1 MPQCLTPRRWK
12 SVAPACLLALVS
24 TLGLA
29 APAAA
34 QTATPASPATG
45 APMEQF
51 VPIAIYR
58 TGPYA
63 PGGSGIYG
71 AYADYLALVNA
82 RDGGLNGVKLVY
94 EECETGYQPDR
105 MIECYE
111 RQKAKGPTGAAAF
124 TPSGTGGVYAL
135 IDRMTAD
142 KIPSVTIG
150 YGRTD
155 SSDGRVFPY
164 FFPLI
169 SNYWSENTATIRYIA
184 EREGGL
190 EKLKGKKIA
199 NVVMDF
205 AAGRETQAILDAQA
219 KRYGFE
225 VTTFPITPPG
235 LDQRAVWLQVRQYR
249 PDWVLF
255 RGWGAATPTG
265 IKEAARAGIARD
277 RIIGWWWSGS
287 EEDVTPAGD
296 AAKGF
301 ITAQFHATGPNYPVF
316 EDIKKYVY
324 AKGQGNVE
332 ENRIGSVYYVRGVLH
347 GVAVTEAMRTAM
359 KKFGNRPL
367 TGDEVRWGLEHLVM
381 TSERIKQLGLE
392 GLMPEIKVTCA
403 DHEGDGA
410 IRFQQWD
417 GAKWVMISDWIKS
430 DQSMVRPLIE
440 ASAAQFAKEK
450 GITPRDC
457 AGETN

>member
-1 MPQCLTPRRWK
+1 MRTLH
-12 SVAPACLLALVS
+12 AGAFALVI
-24 TLGLA
+24 A
-29 APAAA
+29 ALMPAGAA
-34 QTATPASPATG
+34 QSQPQ
-45 APMEQF
+45 EQF
-51 VPIAIYR
+51 VPVAIYR

-71 AYADYLALVNA
+71 AYADYLALVNQ
-82 RDGGLNGVKLVY
+82 RDGGVNGVKLVF

-142 KIPSVTIG
+142 KIPSITIG

-164 FFPLI
+164 IFPLI

-205 AAGRETQAILDAQA
+205 AAGRETQAILEKQA
-219 KRYGFE
+219 ERYGFQ
-225 VTTFPITPPG
+225 VTTFPIAPPG
-235 LDQRAVWLQVRQYR
+235 LDQRAVWLQVRQHR

-265 IKEAARAGIARD
+265 IKEAARSGIARD

-287 EEDVTPAGD
+287 EEDVIPAGD
-296 AAKGF
+296 TAKGF
-301 ITAQFHATGPNYPVF
+301 ITSQFHATGSNYPVF
-316 EDIKKYVY
+316 DDIKKFVY
-324 AKGQGNVE
+324 GRGLGNVE
-332 ENRIGSVYYVRGVLH
+332 PNRIGSVYYVRGVLH
-347 GVAVTEAMRTAM
+347 GVVLVEAMRAAM
-359 KKFGNRPL
+359 KKFGNRAL

-381 TSERIKQLGLE
+381 TKARIQELGLE
-392 GLMPEIKVTCA
+392 GLMPEISVTCA
-403 DHEGDGA
+403 DHEGGGA

-417 GAKWVMISDWIKS
+417 GAKWLMISDWIKA
-430 DQSMVRPLIE
+430 DQTLVRPLVE
-440 ASAAQFAKEK
+440 ESAAQFAREK

-457 AGETN
+457 ASEAN

>member
-1 MPQCLTPRRWK
+1 MKLHQVGMLALACAM
-12 SVAPACLLALVS
+12 VAPA
-24 TLGLA
+24 
-29 APAAA
+29 PARAEGG
-34 QTATPASPATG
+34 TA
-45 APMEQF
+45 MEQF
-51 VPIAIYR
+51 MPIAIYR

-71 AYADYLALVNA
+71 AYEDYLTLLNQ
-82 RDGGLNGVKLVY
+82 RDGGVNGVKLVP

-111 RQKAKGPTGAAAF
+111 RQKGKGPTGAAAF

-169 SNYWSENTATIRYIA
+169 SNYWSENTATIRFIG
-184 EREGGL
+184 EKEGGI

-205 AAGRETQAILDAQA
+205 AAGRETQPILDAQA

-225 VTTFPITPPG
+225 VTTFPIAPPG
-235 LDQRAVWLQVRQYR
+235 LDQRAVWLQVRQYK

-265 IKEAARAGIARD
+265 LKEAARAGIARD

-287 EEDVTPAGD
+287 EEDVTPAGA

-301 ITAQFHATGPNYPVF
+301 ITSQFHATGANYPVF

-324 AKGQGNVE
+324 AKGLGNVE

-347 GVAVTEAMRTAM
+347 GATITEAMRTAM
-359 KKFGNRPL
+359 KKFGNKPL
-367 TGDEVRWGLEHLVM
+367 TGDQVRWGLEHLTM
-381 TSERIKQLGLE
+381 TPERIKELGLE
-392 GLMPEIKVTCA
+392 GLMPTISVTCA
-403 DHEGDGA
+403 DHEGGGA

-417 GAKWVMISDWIKS
+417 GEKWVMISDWIKP
-430 DQSMVRPLIE
+430 DHELVRPMIE
-440 ASAAQFAKEK
+440 ASAAKYAQEK
-450 GITPRDC
+450 NITPRDC
-457 AGETN
+457 AKED